1 MYPTMLSI
9 AKLAIAKD
17 VYLLKTINLS
27 TEPFFEKRGI
37 NQGDSLLFLFVS
49 ESLAY

>member
-1 MYPTMLSI
+1 MLSI

-27 TEPFFEKRGI
+27 TEPFFEKQGI
-37 NQGDSLLFLFVS
+37 NQGDSLLFFIFFRLICILIS
-49 ESLAY
+49 